1 MSVVNTDAMLKKAQ
15 TGGYAIGAFNVENM
29 EFIQAVIDAAEELN
43 APVIIATSVN
53 TLKYATPET
62 FCGLVRSIGD
72 KSSIPMAIHLDHGE
86 SYLDVMRVL
95 RGGYKSVMYDGSKQS
110 YIDNVNET
118 KRIVDI
124 CSYFGISVEGEL
136 GAIGGKP
143 GDPNIEELMYTKPE
157 TAADFVAKTGVN
169 SLAVAIGTAHG
180 IYKSMPKLDY
190 TRLEKIREVVD
201 VPLVLHGA
209 SGLTDD
215 QLINCV
221 SRGITKV
228 NIATELR
235 IAWTNALKTVLEEK
249 VDKFDP
255 KVAARVA
262 REEVKKIVMEKIS
275 VLGSAGKAN
284 N

>member
-1 MSVVNTDAMLKKAQ
+1 MLKKAQ